1 MKKTHLDDAPVRTR
15 ARAMDDMDRDATV
28 DATVDVDLA
37 SSSAIERAKSAK
49 QEVVA
54 RFESRRRART
64 LSVPTKDADV
74 RRALRARDM
83 PVTLFGEREGERRDR
98 LRGALAEE
106 DARDGGALAGDAEG
120 AEAEDG
126 ELDLGPEVGKRRRE
140 TFYTEGSKALLEC
153 RMDLAER
160 SLPRAA
166 ARTREARTREARTRG
181 KEMDAVVAAT
191 SSFAAQ
197 CSEIGDLTRPISAVR
212 FYEDGARAVSASW
225 SGELRR
231 WSADARA
238 GRLTSDLVV
247 RASDHRITGV
257 DAITTNAGVALFA
270 SAHADGTA
278 AIWNASDG
286 SRARELAGRH
296 ASRCGR
302 IAFHPDGGRYVAT
315 AGFDSTWRLWN
326 VETGVELLCQEG
338 HAKEVYDVAFHVDGG
353 LCASAGLDAIGRV
366 WDLRTGRAIANGL
379 CGHTKQI
386 LSVDWSPNGHH
397 LVTGSG
403 DNTVKAWDLRR
414 MNECVYTMAN
424 HENLVSQVKYDVGG
438 KSNTIGAF
446 LMSVSHDGCVCV
458 YDGRDF
464 SLNKKIEVTGR
475 DKLACVDVWG
485 SGALVGGFDRTVKL
499 LTCERW

>member
-1 MKKTHLDDAPVRTR
+1 MTDDVTPV
-15 ARAMDDMDRDATV
+15 AED
-28 DATVDVDLA
+28 
-37 SSSAIERAKSAK
+37 AIERARA
-49 QEVVA
+49 QREEVV
-54 RFESRRRART
+54 RKFESRRRARA
-64 LSVPTKDADV
+64 LSVPTSDADV
-74 RRALRARDM
+74 RRALRARDL
-83 PVTLFGEREGERRDR
+83 PVTLFGERAGERRDR
-98 LRGALAEE
+98 LREVLAAE
-106 DARDGGALAGDAEG
+106 DARDGGTLEDADGRAG
-120 AEAEDG
+120 EDG
-126 ELDLGPEVGKRRRE
+126 DDDRGVCVVGKRQRE

-153 RMDLAER
+153 RMEMAER

-166 ARTREARTREARTRG
+166 ARTRAARGRDARTRG
-181 KEMDAVVAAT
+181 KEVDAIVAAT

-197 CSEIGDLTRPISAVR
+197 CSEIGDLVRPISAVR

-225 SGELRR
+225 SGEMRR

-257 DAITTNAGVALFA
+257 DAITTSAGISLFA

-278 AIWNASDG
+278 AIWRASDG

-315 AGFDSTWRLWN
+315 AGFDATWRLWN

-353 LCASAGLDAIGRV
+353 LCASAGLDAVGRV
-366 WDLRTGRAIANGL
+366 WDLRTGRSIANGL

-424 HENLVSQVKYDVGG
+424 HENLVSQVRYDPVG
-438 KSNTIGAF
+438 KSNGAF

-464 SLNKKIEVTGR
+464 SLNKKIVALGR
-475 DKLACVDVWG
+475 DKIACVDVSG
-485 SGALVGGFDRTVKL
+485 EGALVGGFDRTVKL